1 MEKRSAGLLYLEYMS
16 LENENNLL
24 SIEELEAAAK
34 KKTKTE
40 KIRAKHSRRKG
51 KIKEYKKK
59 VEKAGPIVAIRPDAA
74 LSWQEVPIEEQKIY
88 LSYLMTQYGLTP
100 KQAAYVAVTFYNPQ
114 DSQEKRAQ
122 AAGYAE
128 NAAANGETLK
138 SEAMLEAIKAEGLA
152 RKRKIDEFSKA
163 LEKDAR
169 GALAKKLQEHAED
182 ATTTPN
188 QTRAV
193 ELIGKIHGV
202 FVDRVELDPG
212 QHTRSRFMEDFNDKL
227 AGLSGEKG

>member
-34 KKTKTE
+34 KKTARQKANE
-40 KIRAKHSRRKG
+40 AQRKRRAKQ
-51 KIKEYKKK
+51 KESLKKS
-59 VEKAGPIVAIRPDAA
+59 GPIVALQPQGAA
-74 LSWQEVPIEEQKIY
+74 RWADVPLEDQKTY
-88 LSYLMTQYGLTP
+88 LAYLMTQYGLTP
-100 KQAAYVAVTFYNPQ
+100 KQAAYVAITFYNPE
-114 DSQEKRAQ
+114 DSQDKRAKE
-122 AAGYAE
+122 AGYAD
-128 NAAANGETLK
+128 NARGSGGGTLLQ
-138 SEAMLEAIKAEGLA
+138 SASIVDAIKAEGLA
-152 RKRKIDEFSKA
+152 RKKKIDEFGKA

-227 AGLSGEKG
+227 AGLSEEKR